1 MVTARNL
8 TKKFGDITA
17 LWDITFNIE
26 PGEFVF
32 LTGTSGSGKTTLFR
46 LIMRNLGLTAG
57 ELVVDGKHVHKIK
70 TKDLPAYRRRIGPVF
85 QDFKLLSDR
94 SVWENIALPLEVRS
108 IKPADIASSVKIAL
122 EMVGLTDRSHLF
134 PGQLSGGELQRVGL
148 ARAVVSKPKLILAD
162 EPTGNLDPKT
172 AHSIVSLLKEIHEEL
187 KTTVIMATH
196 NADIVN
202 RFGLRV
208 ITLSEGKLI
217 KDSPKGKY
225 DE

>member
-85 QDFKLLSDR
+85 QDFKLLPNKTAY
-94 SVWENIALPLEVRS
+94 EN
-108 IKPADIASSVKIAL
+108 IASSVKIAL